1 MPIRLPRIGRSQ
13 SPVGVEIGSD
23 AVRMLQTTAI
33 GSDRIRRVA
42 VVPRSADGSIDAQRL
57 RRAWRGFSS
66 FDAVV
71 SLDDDCVDVRPG
83 RLPRLSGEELR
94 DAARWEIAGMLERDG
109 ADLVAESMSVG
120 RDVAE
125 DGRVEMLLI
134 AADRRAV
141 EERLDPLLEVGIRPI
156 AVEPVFLAA
165 GRAFAMRSRR
175 DDEQEV
181 VRVVVKTDE
190 ATTWISV
197 MRGDGVVFAKSV
209 PIGTRDFDQALATN
223 LSIDLEDATRT
234 RSDAARGEAEPLIVA
249 SIADAVRRASRG
261 LIGEV
266 AMAIRYSTKAARL
279 SRPVGIHLAGIGA
292 STPGLSEA
300 LGSGIPGVPVVGD
313 SPTAQRLAD
322 LPATGHGSLAWAT
335 AFGLAIR
342 PTDDA
347 REAAA

>member
-1 MPIRLPRIGRSQ
+1 MPIRLPRIGRAQ
-13 SPVGVEIGSD
+13 SPVGVEIGND
-23 AVRMLQTTAI
+23 AVRMLQTTMP

-42 VVPRSADGSIDAQRL
+42 VVPRSADGSIDVQRL

-134 AADRRAV
+134 AADRTTV

-197 MRGDGVVFAKSV
+197 MRGDGVVFASV
-209 PIGTRDFDQALATN
+209 FRRASGVVPGVIRSATN
-223 LSIDLEDATRT
+223 ESLGVPGATPSTPVSSSESESSQSSISSWSAMAPSRTDGARVSGRT
-234 RSDAARGEAEPLIVA
+234 RSFFN
-249 SIADAVRRASRG
+249 
-261 LIGEV
+261 
-266 AMAIRYSTKAARL
+266 
-279 SRPVGIHLAGIGA
+279 GILF
-292 STPGLSEA
+292 L
-300 LGSGIPGVPVVGD
+300 
-313 SPTAQRLAD
+313 
-322 LPATGHGSLAWAT
+322 
-335 AFGLAIR
+335 
-342 PTDDA
+342 
-347 REAAA
+347 